1 MQINAVYK
9 MYTSKMIRANHLGC
23 VQLLLGGSN
32 DAFKLGLKWKSL
44 IEFKGNGSKLNL
56 KVE

>member
-32 DAFKLGLKWKSL
+32 DTFKLGLKY
-44 IEFKGNGSKLNL
+44 NGKVKLNL
-56 KVE
+56 TW